1 MKKRLISLLLV
12 VMMICTLL
20 PLSAM
25 AEGTDAE
32 QPSTTSNIME
42 AVKELL
48 FSDSRTKVNP
58 SKPTGDTGMVVVP
71 IFGKELTDILDEG
84 KLFSHTK
91 EALQVRLSGK
101 SVIPETEITITGI
114 DENTES
120 IQQEKLDLASY
131 SIFNDIVAHVN
142 VEVQGRQAFKE
153 VLLAL
158 KGYLVDGIQ
167 SSLVKSAVEK
177 FLDSFNVPYTD
188 EDIEA
193 VVDNPSEFETNLL
206 NIIGRGEYTDA
217 DGKVHKFNTTVLG
230 NTFGFT
236 GLGLTEEEC
245 ADVDKFFTAL
255 YKNYAGE
262 TVDTMITNAIRSMAN
277 DQLSDYMGFAYQVYV
292 KEDLPA
298 GDYNVR
304 VEIIDRQGFTT
315 KSLVREY
322 PVTVEAASVSYAGET
337 RTEGTTT
344 FDFEKMFAIE
354 EDELDKIDTDSDN
367 DIIKLFNFVVEAKD
381 KLNELYN
388 GIVKLAPNNKEI
400 TLPVLGKIT
409 LPLTVDFTLDFT
421 GVWLDREDPY
431 IGFTNQDLGG
441 NLIAKTEQEEKAQ
454 FVMVDRDELINV
466 MEAMMDVG
474 KDTFTNAVESLK
486 EIYTNDGSNEELPT
500 WDEFTKMHQEIL
512 SLDTTGETP
521 QVQFNTDKLLPLVWV
536 YVKMMDIPEVWDH
549 FLANDVRL
557 PAILMAT
564 ADDEGNVKISENSNV
579 TLVWML
585 DALIKIADLSQDALE
600 ELGTELREGGTIEAL
615 VDAVFEGADLE
626 NEDLKQLL
634 INVLVWVSENT
645 EEGSEAVVEILK
657 ATSEPVKGIINTW
670 IYPLLQNDALF
681 HLVGGFLEVEGGEG
695 RMHGILTDKMPDS
708 YYLLLQKKAPEGYI
722 VNPMVYTVKLDWSE
736 DGWVYARIAN
746 LGIVAPYFAE
756 NYYTF
761 LRNNSIAKTTDKI
774 LSRLSQGKE
783 ITILEDL
790 MNGTADVTGQT
801 IAASTYTIAFQSWIV
816 YYFMGGQFVY
826 TEEKGGLTQLQEDIT
841 KYLLAQG
848 QTAENLMKF
857 SGDVYYRSKA
867 VVSADLNGDSWAF
880 YNASKSVKEN
890 IVVQATAIA
899 KQISGSIVT
908 EGNKVNEAVKTV
920 VDNAIA
926 RLGKVDTTSKIASY
940 LDAAKEKIV
949 DMAKSTAK
957 SILTTALKK
966 TTSLFTSLIKGR

>member
-20 PLSAM
+20 PMSVLADN
-25 AEGTDAE
+25 AEEATG
-32 QPSTTSNIME
+32 SSITSNIME
-42 AVKELL
+42 AVKEFL
-48 FSDSRTKVNP
+48 FADSRTKVKPATP
-58 SKPTGDTGMVVVP
+58 SGDTGMVVVP
-71 IFGKELTDILDEG
+71 VFGKELTDILEEG
-84 KLFSHTK
+84 KLFNHTK

-101 SVIPETEITITGI
+101 SVIPETRITITGT
-114 DENTES
+114 DENTKS
-120 IQQEKLDLASY
+120 IQKKELDLASY
-131 SIFNDIVAHVN
+131 SVFNDIVAKVN
-142 VEVQGRQAFKE
+142 VKVQGREAFKE

-158 KGYLVDGIQ
+158 KHHLLDGIH
-167 SSLVKSAVEK
+167 SDWIRAGVEG
-177 FLDSFNVPYTD
+177 FLDEFHVPYKD

-193 VVDNPSEFETNLL
+193 VIDNPSAFETNLL
-206 NIIGRGEYTDA
+206 NIIGRGEYKDA
-217 DGKVHKFNTTVLG
+217 NGTVHKFNRKIGTM
-230 NTFGFT
+230 TFGFT
-236 GLGLTEEEC
+236 GLGLTEEDC
-245 ADVDKFFTAL
+245 SDVDKFFTVL
-255 YKNYAGE
+255 YKQYAGD
-262 TVDTMITNAIRSMAN
+262 TVNTMITNAIRSLAN

-292 KEDLPA
+292 AQGLPA

-315 KSLVREY
+315 ESLVREY

-344 FDFEKMFAIE
+344 FDFEKMFAID

-388 GIVKLAPNNKEI
+388 AILKLAPGEKEI
-400 TLPVLGKIT
+400 STSVLGKIK
-409 LPLTVDFTLDFT
+409 LPIAVDFTIDFT
-421 GVWLDREDPY
+421 GVWLDRQDPY

-441 NLIAKTEQEEKAQ
+441 NRIAKTEQEEKAQ
-454 FVMVDRDELINV
+454 FVMVDRDELLNV
-466 MEAMMDVG
+466 MAAMIDVG
-474 KDTFTNAVESLK
+474 KDTFTNTVNSLK
-486 EIYTNDGSNEELPT
+486 EIYQNDGSNEELPT
-500 WDEFTKMHQEIL
+500 WNEFTKMHQDIL

-521 QVQFNTDKLLPLVWV
+521 QVQFDAKSMLKLVWI

-564 ADDEGNVKISENSNV
+564 ADDEGNVKFSEDSNV

-600 ELGTELREGGTIEAL
+600 ELGAELREGGGIEAA
-615 VDAVFEGADLE
+615 VTAVFEGAELE

-657 ATSEPVKGIINTW
+657 ATSGPIKGIINTW
-670 IYPLLQNDALF
+670 IYPLLQNDRLF
-681 HLVGGFLEVEGGEG
+681 HKVGGFLEVEGGEG
-695 RMHGILTDKMPDS
+695 QMHGILTDKMPDS
-708 YYLLLQKKAPEGYI
+708 YYLLLQKKAPEGYLI
-722 VNPMVYTVKLDWSE
+722 NPMVYTVKLDWSE

-756 NYYTF
+756 DYYTF

-774 LSRLSQGKE
+774 LSRLSSGKE
-783 ITILEDL
+783 ITLLEDL
-790 MNGTADVTGQT
+790 MSGKANVTGQA
-801 IAASTYTIAFQSWIV
+801 IAASTYTIAFQSWIA
-816 YYFMGGQFVY
+816 YNFMGGRFVY
-826 TEEKGGLTQLQEDIT
+826 TEENGGQTKLQEDIT
-841 KYLLAQG
+841 KYLIAQG

-857 SGDVYYRSKA
+857 SGDIYNRSKA
-867 VVSADLNGDSWAF
+867 VVSADLNGDGWAF

-899 KQISGSIVT
+899 KQISNSIVT
-908 EGNKVNEAVKTV
+908 DGNKVNEATKALVEDT
-920 VDNAIA
+920 IE
-926 RLGKVDTTSKIASY
+926 RLGKVDTTSRIAAY
-940 LDAAKEKIV
+940 LEQAKERIAAL
-949 DMAKSTAK
+949 AKSTAK
-957 SILTTALKK
+957 SILTEALKK
-966 TTSLFTSLIKGR
+966 TTRLFSSLLSR